1 MLKCQRSESVVS
13 KSGSGNANMKV
24 SILQSN
30 FIHLHIHI
38 GSVGISEDAVPLLR
52 RKNKHFTEAEKHGC
66 RINPGG
72 VLLLQDQSP
81 AANQLHPD

>member
-30 FIHLHIHI
+30 FIHLHIRI
-38 GSVGISEDAVPLLR
+38 GSVGISEDAVPLLK

-66 RINPGG
+66 GINPGG

-81 AANQLHPD
+81 AANQLHSV

>member
-1 MLKCQRSESVVS
+1 
-13 KSGSGNANMKV
+13 MKG

-30 FIHLHIHI
+30 FIHLHIRI
-38 GSVGISEDAVPLLR
+38 GSVGISEDAAPLLR

-66 RINPGG
+66 GINNPGG

-81 AANQLHPD
+81 AANQLHPV